1 MLAVLMND
9 KYGHMS
15 TWININNN
23 KGTSYNYYFEN
34 FDNELLDNYYY

>member
-15 TWININNN
+15 TWINNNN